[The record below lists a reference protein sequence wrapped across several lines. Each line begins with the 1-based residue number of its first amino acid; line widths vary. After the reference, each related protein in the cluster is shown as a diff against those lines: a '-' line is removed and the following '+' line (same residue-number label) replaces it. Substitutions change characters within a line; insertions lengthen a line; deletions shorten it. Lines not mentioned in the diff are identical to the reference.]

1 METWKN
7 IWRNKTVKKELYHVC
22 FLLLIVR
29 ILSAIPVPGINAS
42 YFKEMIQQN
51 SSLDFLNT
59 MTGNSLSSM
68 TFMALSITPFITA
81 SIMIQLLGVV
91 FPKIHEMER
100 GMEDERKLI
109 KRATIL
115 LGGVIALLESF
126 TIATSFGKRG
136 LLIEYR
142 WYWVVLTTVIWTAGA
157 LIASLVG
164 EQIQRKYH
172 YNGSSLILLTNI
184 LVAYP
189 TDMLTVMDIAADKD
203 KIARSTVTGIFLA
216 VFILLLF
223 GFTVFVH
230 ETERRIPVYHSQKIQ
245 GSSMQSSIPLKL
257 CPGTVVPII
266 FASSILTFPGMIGA
280 FLNKSG
286 MKWLSFFNTN
296 AWFDPQNLQYTIGAL
311 LYIALIIAFSFYY
324 ASIIFNP
331 IEVSA
336 DLKKRGA
343 SVMKIRPGKETSDYL
358 RKKSNETVGIGS
370 IALCLIAFVPILVS
384 AIWSINGI
392 AFLGTSI
399 IITVGVA
406 LELRAQVT
414 AKIQGTRKQTYLF

>member
-7 IWRNKTVKKELYHVC
+7 IWRNKAVKKELYHVC

-51 SSLDFLNT
+51 SSLAFLNT

-100 GMEDERKLI
+100 GMEDERKLV
-109 KRATIL
+109 KKATIL

-126 TIATSFGKRG
+126 AIATSFGKRG

-142 WYWVVLTTVIWTAGA
+142 WYWIALTTVIWTAGA
-157 LIASLVG
+157 LIASLIG

-189 TDMLTVMDIAADKD
+189 TDMLTVMDVVVNKD
-203 KIARSTVTGIFLA
+203 KIARSIVTGILLVA
-216 VFILLLF
+216 FILLLF

-230 ETERRIPVYHSQKIQ
+230 ETERRVPVYHSQKIQ
-245 GSSMQSSIPLKL
+245 GSMMQSSIPLKL

-266 FASSILTFPGMIGA
+266 FASSILT
-280 FLNKSG
+280 L
-286 MKWLSFFNTN
+286 
-296 AWFDPQNLQYTIGAL
+296 
-311 LYIALIIAFSFYY
+311 IAFSFYY

-331 IEVSA
+331 IEVAA

-370 IALCLIAFVPILVS
+370 VALCLIAFVPILVS
-384 AIWSINGI
+384 AIWSISGI

>member
-22 FLLLIVR
+22 FLLLIVQ

-51 SSLDFLNT
+51 SSLAFLNT

-126 TIATSFGKRG
+126 AIATSFGKRG

-142 WYWVVLTTVIWTAGA
+142 WYWVALTTVIWAAGA

-189 TDMLTVMDIAADKD
+189 TDMLTVMDIMVDKD
-203 KIARSTVTGIFLA
+203 KIARSIVTGIFLA
-216 VFILLLF
+216 IFILLLF

-230 ETERRIPVYHSQKIQ
+230 ETERRVPVYHSQKIQ
-245 GSSMQSSIPLKL
+245 GSSMQSSIP
-257 CPGTVVPII
+257 VNY
-266 FASSILTFPGMIGA
+266 S
-280 FLNKSG
+280 
-286 MKWLSFFNTN
+286 
-296 AWFDPQNLQYTIGAL
+296 
-311 LYIALIIAFSFYY
+311 
-324 ASIIFNP
+324 
-331 IEVSA
+331 
-336 DLKKRGA
+336 
-343 SVMKIRPGKETSDYL
+343 
-358 RKKSNETVGIGS
+358 
-370 IALCLIAFVPILVS
+370 
-384 AIWSINGI
+384 
-392 AFLGTSI
+392 
-399 IITVGVA
+399 
-406 LELRAQVT
+406 
-414 AKIQGTRKQTYLF
+414 

>member
-1 METWKN
+1 
-7 IWRNKTVKKELYHVC
+7 
-22 FLLLIVR
+22 
-29 ILSAIPVPGINAS
+29 
-42 YFKEMIQQN
+42 
-51 SSLDFLNT
+51 
-59 MTGNSLSSM
+59 
-68 TFMALSITPFITA
+68 
-81 SIMIQLLGVV
+81 
-91 FPKIHEMER
+91 
-100 GMEDERKLI
+100 
-109 KRATIL
+109 
-115 LGGVIALLESF
+115 
-126 TIATSFGKRG
+126 
-136 LLIEYR
+136 
-142 WYWVVLTTVIWTAGA
+142 
-157 LIASLVG
+157 
-164 EQIQRKYH
+164 
-172 YNGSSLILLTNI
+172 
-184 LVAYP
+184 
-189 TDMLTVMDIAADKD
+189 
-203 KIARSTVTGIFLA
+203 
-216 VFILLLF
+216 
-223 GFTVFVH
+223 
-230 ETERRIPVYHSQKIQ
+230 
-245 GSSMQSSIPLKL
+245 MQSSIPLKL

-286 MKWLSFFNTN
+286 EKWLSFFNTN